1 MKVGGKMLTPQEQEL
16 YKTLTELPGTSGFE
30 HEVRKFM
37 HDELTKTSETIV
49 RDRLGSIF
57 GVKAG
62 TDENP
67 LRIVVAGHMDE
78 VGFMVTQITDNGMI
92 RFQTIGGWWN
102 QTMLGHRVS
111 VHTREGILPGTIG
124 SIPTHLLT
132 PEQLAKPMEIKQM
145 LIDIGAQS
153 REEAVSFG
161 VRPGDQIIM
170 DGAFTPLAGNE
181 RFMAKAWD
189 NRLGCGL
196 ALETMA
202 HFQDIKLPH
211 TLICGATVQEE
222 VGLRGA
228 KTAAALTKPDF
239 AIVVDVS
246 PANDATGDK
255 NQFGQLG
262 DGVLIRIHDRTMVMS
277 QPMLDYVL
285 ETCEKYDINHQYFIS
300 PGGTDAGNFHLH
312 ETGVPTIS
320 ICLSARYIHCSSSII
335 DSRDYQAAKQ
345 LVFKLIEDFSSERF
359 AQLLPR

>member
-1 MKVGGKMLTPQEQEL
+1 MLTAKEQEL

-37 HDELTKTSETIV
+37 HTELEKTSETIV

-57 GVKAG
+57 GVKNG
-62 TDENP
+62 TAAEP

-78 VGFMVTQITDNGMI
+78 VGFMVTQITENGMI
-92 RFQTIGGWWN
+92 RFQTIGGWWS
-102 QTMLGHRVS
+102 QVMLGHRIS
-111 VHTREGILPGTIG
+111 IYTREGVIPGTI
-124 SIPTHLLT
+124 SSVPTHLLT

-145 LIDIGAQS
+145 LIDVGAQT
-153 REEAVSFG
+153 REEAQSFG
-161 VRPGDQIIM
+161 IRPGDQIIM

-189 NRLGCGL
+189 NRLGCGI
-196 ALETMA
+196 ALETME
-202 HFQDIKLPH
+202 HFQNKDLAH

-255 NQFGQLG
+255 TQFGQLG
-262 DGVLIRIHDRTMVMS
+262 EGVLVRILDRSMVLS
-277 QPMLDYVL
+277 QPMRDYVL
-285 ETCEKYDINHQYFIS
+285 ETCEQYGINHQYFVS

-312 ETGVPTIS
+312 DAGVPTIS
-320 ICLSARYIHCSSSII
+320 VCLAARYIHGCSSII

-359 AQLLPR
+359 AKLLPRG

>member
-1 MKVGGKMLTPQEQEL
+1 MKEGVKMLTSKEQEL

-30 HEVRKFM
+30 HEVRQFM
-37 HDELTKTSETIV
+37 QSQLEQYTDTII

-57 GVKAG
+57 GVKEG
-62 TDENP
+62 TSEQP
-67 LRIVVAGHMDE
+67 LRVVVAGHMDE
-78 VGFMVTQITDNGMI
+78 VGFMVTQITENGML

-111 VHTREGILPGTIG
+111 VYTRTGILAGTIG

-132 PEQLAKPMEIKQM
+132 AEQMAKPMDVKQM

-153 REEAVSFG
+153 KEEATSFG
-161 VRPGDQIIM
+161 VRPGDQVIM
-170 DGAFTPLAGNE
+170 DGAFTPLAGGE
-181 RFMAKAWD
+181 RFLAKAWD
-189 NRLGCGL
+189 NRLGCGM
-196 ALETMA
+196 ALEVME
-202 HFQDIKLPH
+202 HFKDTSLAH

-228 KTAAALTKPDF
+228 KTAAALTNPDF

-255 NQFGQLG
+255 TQFGQLG
-262 DGVLIRIHDRTMVMS
+262 EGVLIRIHDRTMVMP

-285 ETCEKYDINHQYFIS
+285 EVCETHNINHQFFIS

-320 ICLSARYIHCSSSII
+320 ICLPARYIHCSSSII
-335 DSRDYQAAKQ
+335 DSRDYQAAKK
-345 LVFKLIEDFSSERF
+345 LVIELITAFSEERF
-359 AQLLPR
+359 TNLLPR